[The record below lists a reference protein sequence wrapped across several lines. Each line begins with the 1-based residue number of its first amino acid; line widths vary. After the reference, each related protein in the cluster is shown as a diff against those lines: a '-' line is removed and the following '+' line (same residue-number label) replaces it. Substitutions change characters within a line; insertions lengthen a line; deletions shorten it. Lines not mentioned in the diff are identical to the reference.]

1 MKNKTIMSRKKK
13 FIFGLF
19 GLIIGLCL
27 GSLLRNYRTLEI
39 ISVCN
44 LNLNAQSQS
53 EYFISFFFI
62 LFSFLSFLKSIW
74 GSRPI

>member
-1 MKNKTIMSRKKK
+1 MSRKKK

-19 GLIIGLCL
+19 GIIIGLCL

-53 EYFISFFFI
+53 EYILLQFFIYFFFKFI
-62 LFSFLSFLKSIW
+62 FFLFLIFSYKNLKSK
-74 GSRPI
+74 

>member
-1 MKNKTIMSRKKK
+1 MSRKKK

-19 GLIIGLCL
+19 GIIIGLCL

-53 EYFISFFFI
+53 EYILLQFYFLLLKIFIFFLI
-62 LFSFLSFLKSIW
+62 FSQEYI
-74 GSRPI
+74 